1 MKKAV
6 QSKPFS
12 VQSDPEIC
20 ATNLHS
26 ESVTFSVT
34 KNSVRASGWV
44 TFSDGS
50 KTRLQATAKTRSLAL
65 QRWNEKASEAR
76 HEREYGISLSK
87 GDVTIAEAVKALI
100 DEYEICPRDGA
111 RGERMLTDSSI
122 KRMRCTYEHQILG
135 TSISSIRVHHLTVAD
150 VTRWKGEL
158 NRQINRMGKPLSASS
173 KCRAFTLVQDVM
185 KRHRPQ
191 NDPCAIAKTWHQK
204 TVKKTVN
211 RILTPDEIKTVLSY
225 CEALRQKPRYKM
237 DVCYADV
244 TTAML
249 FLYCRP
255 GECFGLECRDWNP
268 SERRLSIRRTGN
280 YSDGRLKTASSLRE
294 IFVPEQVADIL
305 NRRCSGLDPN
315 EKIFGCVTAEIISAS
330 NYRKFLNRTMKACG
344 IDKVINPHSLR
355 GSGVSLAM
363 YLGVSPEIVQK
374 NAGHSDVSTTLRWY
388 SEIFDD
394 SRRQALKA
402 YSVM

>member
-12 VQSDPEIC
+12 VQSSPKIC
-20 ATNLHS
+20 ATLPDS
-26 ESVTFSVT
+26 ESVSFSVT

-65 QRWNEKASEAR
+65 QKWNEKASEAR

-122 KRMRCTYEHQILG
+122 KRMRCSYAHQILG

-158 NRQINRMGKPLSASS
+158 NRQINRMGKPLSAST

-185 KRHRPQ
+185 KRHRPE
-191 NDPCAIAKTWHQK
+191 NDPCAVAKTWHQK

-211 RILTPDEIKTVLSY
+211 RILTPEEIRTVLSY
-225 CEALRQKPRYKM
+225 CQALSENPKYKM
-237 DVCYADV
+237 DVCYADL
-244 TTAML
+244 TAVML
-249 FLYCRP
+249 FIHCRP
-255 GECFGLECRDWNP
+255 GECYGLQKRDWH
-268 SERRLSIRRTGN
+268 SKEGQLDIHRTGK
-280 YSDGRLKTASSLRE
+280 YSDGRLKTASSYRE
-294 IFVPEQVADIL
+294 VFVAPQVADIL
-305 NRRCSGLDPN
+305 NRRCIGLDPN
-315 EKIFGCVTAEIISAS
+315 AKIFGCVTAEIISDS
-330 NYRKFLNRTMKACG
+330 NYRKFLKRTLKECG
-344 IDKVINPHSLR
+344 IDKEISPHALR
-355 GSGVSLAM
+355 GSGVSLALS
-363 YLGVSPEIVQK
+363 LGIPVEIVSK
-374 NAGHSDVSTTLRWY
+374 NSGHASTSTTLNWY
-388 SEIFDD
+388 TEIFDET
-394 SRRQALKA
+394 RRRAVEA